1 MPLVVD
7 PKPRGK
13 KTSEAEMPSS
23 TSTTGKSLYEK
34 VIYSSEEP
42 YYTSTDAFVNYSSL
56 PTLSSERVIREGI
69 RDTLFKLSKMVTWR
83 DGWNGYDACAP
94 TLGTV
99 IYAAKWIIQ
108 FFLELEEA
116 GLRWAKPSVTSS
128 PEGEVVFEWRNGI
141 KRLIIYIED
150 HQGVEYTKVW
160 GTDIQSAMSDGEA
173 NSANIRRS
181 LWNWLIE

>member
-7 PKPRGK
+7 PKPRDK
-13 KTSEAEMPSS
+13 KASETERPSD
-23 TSTTGKSLYEK
+23 TSTIGKSLYEK
-34 VIYSSEEP
+34 VIHALERF
-42 YYTSTDAFVNYSSL
+42 YTSTDVFVYYYSL
-56 PTLSSERVIREGI
+56 PALSSEWVVREDL
-69 RDTLFKLSKMVTWR
+69 RDTLIKLSNMVTWR

-94 TLGTV
+94 TFSTV
-99 IYAAKWIIQ
+99 IYATTWIIQ

>member
-7 PKPRGK
+7 PKPRDK
-13 KTSEAEMPSS
+13 KTSEAEMPSD

-34 VIYSSEEP
+34 VIHSPEGFHTSS
-42 YYTSTDAFVNYSSL
+42 DAFVYYASL
-56 PTLSSERVIREGI
+56 PALSGARVVREGI
-69 RDTLFKLSKMVTWR
+69 RDTLIKLYNMVTWR

-94 TLGTV
+94 AYDTV
-99 IYAAKWIIQ
+99 IYAAIWVFQ
-108 FFLELEEA
+108 LFLELEEA
-116 GLRWAKPSVTSS
+116 GLQWVKPSVTGS

-150 HQGVEYTKVW
+150 HQDAEYTKVW

-181 LWNWLIE
+181 LWEWLIR